1 MTNRS
6 KPVCFGSPRT
16 ETVIVSFWAPRT
28 MFTEPRAFGRQ
39 VTPGVLTIVKRKP
52 TAGLALLE
60 LAECAA
66 LREIARVA
74 AAAKIAAVRPV
85 LTKAGRKSLEKCDE
99 TDLSILFSFGA
110 GRHS

>member
-16 ETVIVSFWAPRT
+16 ETVMVSFCAPRT
-28 MFTEPRAFGRQ
+28 IVTEPRAFGRQ
-39 VTPGVLTIVKRKP
+39 VTPGVLIIVKWKP
-52 TAGLALLE
+52 IAGRALLE

-66 LREIARVA
+66 VRETASA
-74 AAAKIAAVRPV
+74 AAAPRTAAVRPLLPTAALV
-85 LTKAGRKSLEKCDE
+85 SLEKCDE
-99 TDLSILFSFGA
+99 PDLNYCSPFGV